1 MQEKS
6 VIITAG
12 GLGKRMKSPL
22 PKQFMLLGKIPL
34 LMQTIQLFYDY
45 DSEIE
50 LILALPEDW
59 IDHWKELQ
67 IGHMF
72 TIPHIVVSGGNERF
86 HTVQNALKKC
96 TGKFVAVHDG
106 VRPFVE
112 QSLLQFCFASLKE
125 HSAVIPLLSI
135 KESVRFLT
143 HDKTETLDRNN
154 YKIVHTPQFFHSDVL
169 KKAYLQA
176 YHSLITDDASLVEQ
190 MGEKL
195 FFVESNEE
203 NIKVTT
209 ANDFLIAEVILA
221 SKTPQ

>member
-22 PKQFMLLGKIPL
+22 PKQFMVLGKTPL

-67 IGHMF
+67 IGYMF

-112 QSLLQFCFASLKE
+112 PSLLQFCFASLKE

-209 ANDFLIAEVILA
+209 ANDFLIAEAILA